1 MNMLI
6 KLKQQVF
13 TFFFLWVLSS
23 QSLAGEDTDSVGLL
37 IVENDKQSLITT
49 KEVMTK
55 NDVITA
61 EYISNNKIQCC
72 ITIDIT
78 QIGKKRL
85 FESATDELLNKS
97 VYSYSIK
104 NTMSLKNINFIGVTY
119 IGSEALDNNTSL
131 IINKRHLK
139 TSGKKP
145 SDIYLCL
152 SQEEIHLYT
161 LNNSKLSQHIYYNLG
176 YEVTPNCPDYVYSTE

>member
-6 KLKQQVF
+6 KPKQQVF
-13 TFFFLWVLSS
+13 TLFFLWVLSS
-23 QSLAGEDTDSVGLL
+23 QSLAGVDTGNMGLL

-49 KEVMTK
+49 KKIITK
-55 NDVITA
+55 NDVITS
-61 EYISNNKIQCC
+61 EYISNNKIKCC
-72 ITIDIT
+72 IKINIS
-78 QIGKKRL
+78 QVNKKQ
-85 FESATDELLNKS
+85 FFNSATDELLNKP

-104 NTMSLKNINFIGVTY
+104 NTMPLKNINFIGITY

-139 TSGKKP
+139 TSGKNP
-145 SDIYLCL
+145 IDIYLCL
-152 SQEEIHLYT
+152 SQEGIHLYT

-176 YEVTPNCPDYVYSTE
+176 YEVTPDCPDYVYSSE